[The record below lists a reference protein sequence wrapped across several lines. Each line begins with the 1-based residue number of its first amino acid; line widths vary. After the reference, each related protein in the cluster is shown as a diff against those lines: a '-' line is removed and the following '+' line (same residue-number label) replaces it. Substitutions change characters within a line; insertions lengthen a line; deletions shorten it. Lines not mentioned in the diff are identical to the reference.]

1 MNNINGLYL
10 YLSSD
15 IGGYT
20 ILCGEMLQFAHE
32 VSTFRSLL
40 AVNFVSDLI
49 TLRPILSPK
58 SEYSKS
64 NTA

>member
-15 IGGYT
+15 NGRYT
-20 ILCGEMLQFAHE
+20 ILCGEMLQLAHE

-40 AVNFVSDLI
+40 AVNFVSDLP
-49 TLRPILSPK
+49 TLRPILSPN